1 MFIIIRIIN
10 KHAITKVMI
19 IDTPTFSK
27 KDFIAGVITT
37 AVLLATPKICNA
49 SERIWV
55 GSISNWAI

>member
-49 SERIWV
+49 SERI
-55 GSISNWAI
+55 